1 MNQGLVD
8 EIMLF
13 VVPVMLKEGIPL
25 FENIENEV
33 TFRLIESRSYA
44 TGLVKLHY
52 EVAKSTG
59 SS

>member
-1 MNQGLVD
+1 
-8 EIMLF
+8 MLF